1 MVGPLWSRGT
11 TPMSRAAAVLILLAG
26 LIAPSEG
33 GLIVVSGS
41 GPLPPEVLAAV
52 ADGAALVG
60 AHAAVVHTGTLR
72 LLALTRRGVDVQ
84 RPVPGFGYPMDVSA
98 VAPELAGSPLRSPLR
113 RDEAVLSE
121 ISAGLHGARV
131 GDTLTLEGWD
141 GAVVDV
147 VVGAIE
153 PDDALGW
160 SEIVLPLGL
169 GTRLGI
175 ERPSRVEIRDAAD
188 VGVARLAVES
198 FLPDDAAMTVT
209 IGEPPRPVLPSAV
222 LKERFGEFSFRPH
235 TTDDGIDIDETW
247 LDANIVTVDLPLL
260 GTFRCH
266 RLVVPYL
273 RRAVGDI
280 VSRRLDWLIDPVDF
294 QRAGGCFNPR
304 LIRGAD
310 TGFALSRHAWGAA
323 VDVNPSTNP
332 FGGPARIE
340 GRIVDVFRSWGFVWG
355 GDWLVPDPMHMEWT
369 TLPER
374 PDGTGCSSLRLVRS
388 DGDPVGWEV
397 YPRRGTCA
405 TS

>member
-11 TPMSRAAAVLILLAG
+11 TPMSRAAAVLFLLAG
-26 LIAPSEG
+26 LVVPSEG
-33 GLIVVSGS
+33 GVVVVSGS

-72 LLALTRRGVDVQ
+72 LLALTRGDVVVQ
-84 RPVPGFGYPMDVSA
+84 RPAPGFGYAMEVSA
-98 VAPELAGSPLRSPLR
+98 VAPELADSRLRSPLR
-113 RDEAVLSE
+113 REEAVLSE

-131 GDTLTLEGWD
+131 GDTLTLEGWN
-141 GAVVDV
+141 GVLVDV
-147 VVGAIE
+147 VVGAVE
-153 PDDALGW
+153 PDDAIGW
-160 SEIVLPLGL
+160 SEIVLPLGV
-169 GTRLGI
+169 GTRLGLD
-175 ERPSRVEIRDAAD
+175 RASRVEIRDAAD
-188 VGVARLAVES
+188 LGVARLAVES
-198 FLPDDAAMTVT
+198 FLPDGAVATITV
-209 IGEPPRPVLPSAV
+209 GEPARPVLPNAL
-222 LKERFGEFSFRPH
+222 LKQRFGEFSFRPH
-235 TTDDGIDIDETW
+235 PTGDGIDIDETW
-247 LDANIVTVDLPLL
+247 LDANIVTVDLPRL

-273 RRAVGDI
+273 RRAVDDI
-280 VSRRLDWLIDPVDF
+280 ISRRLDWLIDAADF

-304 LIRGAD
+304 LIRGDDA
-310 TGFALSRHAWGAA
+310 GFALSRHAWGAA

-332 FGGPARIE
+332 FGGPARLE

-355 GDWLVPDPMHMEWT
+355 GDWLVPDPMHMEWMR
-369 TLPER
+369 LPDH
-374 PDGTGCSSLRLVRS
+374 PDGAGCSSLSLVRS